1 MNTLPTLMEGIIIN
15 TSLLK
20 YCGLKSKVF
29 IKITGYQ
36 KSSHLAESTMMNYR
50 ENYKIG
56 NPEMNYVVP
65 RNSETTKLL
74 LQKREIS
81 SGRAERGVCLMIAIM
96 FASSLFDEIS
106 LSVPRSV
113 ISTERRFILSPRSLP
128 GAGKILSNP
137 APVLAVSSNN
147 RLLTI
152 HGRQSQLEG
161 RVSLWVFTIPL
172 SGVESKR
179 PGRDGGCCLFS
190 QDGVLL
196 TWTPP
201 IVQTPGLL
209 RPHSAGRPVWSK
221 WWLSSS
227 H

>member
-1 MNTLPTLMEGIIIN
+1 
-15 TSLLK
+15 
-20 YCGLKSKVF
+20 
-29 IKITGYQ
+29 
-36 KSSHLAESTMMNYR
+36 
-50 ENYKIG
+50 
-56 NPEMNYVVP
+56 MNYVVP

-137 APVLAVSSNN
+137 APVLPVNSNN

-161 RVSLWVFTIPL
+161 RVSLWVFMILLT
-172 SGVESKR
+172 GVESKR
-179 PGRDGGCCLFS
+179 PGRDAGWWWWCCLFS
-190 QDGVLL
+190 QDSVLL

-209 RPHSAGRPVWSK
+209 RPLSPGRPVWSK
-221 WWLSSS
+221 WWLSLKLLM
-227 H
+227 